1 MNAKTI
7 LEDKSTGVRSVGPD
21 ATVFEALQLMDEH
34 KVGALMV
41 VENDLFIGVISERH
55 CVRRAMLKEL
65 SPKETRVSEIMAS
78 DPVQVGPE
86 ASLDE
91 CMAVMGKHRV
101 RHIPVTEAGKVL
113 GVISSNDLLNLA
125 LTEKDNI
132 IKQLEQYIAP
142 GP

>member
-1 MNAKTI
+1 MNARSI
-7 LEDKSTGVRSVGPD
+7 LEDKGFCVRSIAPD
-21 ATVFEALQLMDEH
+21 ATVLEALRSMNKH

-41 VENDLFIGVISERH
+41 LENDLLVGVISERH
-55 CVRRAMLKEL
+55 CARRVMLKEL
-65 SPKETRVSEIMAS
+65 PTNTTLVSEIMAA
-78 DPVQVGPE
+78 DPVQLGPD

-91 CMAVMGKHRV
+91 CMSVMGQHRV
-101 RHIPVTEAGKVL
+101 RHVPVTEDGRVL

-125 LTEKDNI
+125 LTQKDHI

>member
-1 MNAKTI
+1 MESPRLFGRK
-7 LEDKSTGVRSVGPD
+7 GFCVRSIVPD
-21 ATVFEALQLMDEH
+21 ATVLDALRSMNKH

-41 VENDLFIGVISERH
+41 LENDLLVGVISERH
-55 CVRRAMLKEL
+55 CARRVMLKEL
-65 SPKETRVSEIMAS
+65 PTKTTLVSEIMATE
-78 DPVQVGPE
+78 PVQVGPE

-91 CMAVMGKHRV
+91 CMGVMGKHRV
-101 RHIPVTEAGKVL
+101 RHVPVTEGGKVL

-125 LTEKDNI
+125 ITQKDHV

>member
-1 MNAKTI
+1 MNARSI
-7 LEDKSTGVRSVGPD
+7 LESKGFCVRSIGPD

-55 CVRRAMLKEL
+55 CARRAMLKEL

-91 CMAVMGKHRV
+91 CMAVMGQHRV

-125 LTEKDNI
+125 LTEKDHI

>member
-1 MNAKTI
+1 MNARSI
-7 LEDKSTGVRSVGPD
+7 LEDKGFCVRSIVPG
-21 ATVFEALQLMDEH
+21 ATVLMALKSMNKH

-41 VENDLFIGVISERH
+41 LENDLLVGVISERH
-55 CVRRAMLKEL
+55 CARRVMLKEL
-65 SPKETRVSEIMAS
+65 PSKATLVSEIMATE
-78 DPVQVGPE
+78 PVQVGPE

-101 RHIPVTEAGKVL
+101 RHIPVTQEGKVL

-125 LTEKDNI
+125 ITQKDHI

>member
-7 LEDKSTGVRSVGPD
+7 LEDKSTGVRSVGPN

-55 CVRRAMLKEL
+55 CARRAMLKEL

-86 ASLDE
+86 TSLDE
-91 CMAVMGKHRV
+91 CMAVMGNIACATFLSPKR
-101 RHIPVTEAGKVL
+101 AKYL
-113 GVISSNDLLNLA
+113 GSFPLMIC
-125 LTEKDNI
+125 
-132 IKQLEQYIAP
+132 
-142 GP
+142 

>member
-1 MNAKTI
+1 MNAHSI
-7 LEDKSTGVRSVGPD
+7 LEDKGFCVRSIAPD
-21 ATVFEALQLMDEH
+21 VTVLEALRSMNKH

-41 VENDLFIGVISERH
+41 LENDLLVGVISERH
-55 CVRRAMLKEL
+55 CARRVLLKEL
-65 SPKETRVSEIMAS
+65 PTKTTLVSEIMAT
-78 DPVQVGPE
+78 DPVQLGPD

-91 CMAVMGKHRV
+91 CMSVMGKHRV
-101 RHIPVTEAGKVL
+101 RHVPVTDNGKVL

-125 LTEKDNI
+125 LTQKDHI